1 MNLKIKTDTLKGLLA
16 HVGIVIGLLL
26 LLSFT
31 FFYKILPG
39 MTNKDTVVTV
49 PDLQGM
55 TLTEASGFLKT
66 KELRYEVTDSSY
78 NLELPALTVLGQY
91 PKPLA
96 KVKIN
101 RKINLKLNAKRPPTV
116 KYPDLYG
123 STFEFAQNQ
132 LKSLDLRIGT
142 IEYRPDIAQNSILES
157 KTNGTKIDLGQLIPK
172 GTKIDLIIG
181 GSTDK
186 FALPDFANMPFD
198 EAEAYILGMTL
209 KIEEV
214 HSATDDTKESNIV
227 QRQQPNPG
235 DTVRH
240 GDSIELWVI
249 DYRKD
254 E

>member
-1 MNLKIKTDTLKGLLA
+1 
-16 HVGIVIGLLL
+16 
-26 LLSFT
+26 
-31 FFYKILPG
+31 
-39 MTNKDTVVTV
+39 MTNKDSIVTV

-55 TLTEASGFLKT
+55 TFTEATDFLKT
-66 KELRYEVTDSSY
+66 KDLGYEVTDSSY
-78 NLELPALTVLGQY
+78 NLELPAFTVLGQY

-101 RKINLKLNAKRPPTV
+101 RKINLKLNAKKPPTV
-116 KYPDLYG
+116 KYPDLNG

-132 LKSLDLRIGT
+132 LKTLDLRIGT

-157 KTNGTKIDLGQLIPK
+157 KINGREIYSGQLISK

-181 GSTDK
+181 GATDK
-186 FALPDFANMPFD
+186 FALPDFTNMPFD

-209 KIEEV
+209 KIKEV
-214 HSATDDTKESNIV
+214 HPKTDDNKESNTV

-240 GDSIELWVI
+240 GDSVELWVI
-249 DYRKD
+249 DYKKD

>member
-1 MNLKIKTDTLKGLLA
+1 MKLKIRTDTLKGLLT
-16 HVGIVIGLLL
+16 HVGIVIVLLL

-39 MTNKDTVVTV
+39 VTNKDRFVTV

-55 TLTEASGFLKT
+55 TLSEVDDFLKA
-66 KELRYEVTDSSY
+66 KDLGYEVTDSSY
-78 NLELPALTVLGQY
+78 NLDLPPLTVLGQY
-91 PKPLA
+91 PNPLT

-116 KYPDLYG
+116 KYPDLNG
-123 STFEFAQNQ
+123 STFEFAQDQ
-132 LKSLDLRIGT
+132 LKALDLRIGT
-142 IEYRPDIAQNSILES
+142 IDYRPDIAQNSILES
-157 KTNGTKIDLGQLIPK
+157 KTGGKQIHLGQLIPK

-186 FALPDFANMPFD
+186 FALPNFTNMSFD
-198 EAEAYILGMTL
+198 AAEAYILGMSL
-209 KIEEV
+209 QIEEV
-214 HSATDDTKESNIV
+214 HSAADDTKESNIV

-240 GDSIELWVI
+240 GDSVELWVI
-249 DYRKD
+249 DYEKD